1 MEKVPGDGEGPV
13 IVPAPKVGGQLR
25 VIPPTGDGG
34 GAPPA
39 SSGRSLDIQ
48 LASTIGWGDGHH
60 PTTYLSLD
68 FLADYIPSR
77 EGLTVL
83 DYGTG
88 SGVLAMAARR
98 LGSSR
103 VVGIDIDDEA
113 LDAALENLEINGMSE
128 EEDVVLKHTREVIQ
142 DADGIILRDD
152 ARGQT
157 LRFDV
162 VVANILIGPLIK
174 LAPVLSMAVKEGTG
188 VLCLCGLRQDQ
199 IEDIANAYKRYFPHT
214 EVFFRLSPSLT
225 D

>member
-1 MEKVPGDGEGPV
+1 LASRPGRPLPQLFCIEKVPGDGQGPV

-25 VIPPTGDGG
+25 VVPPNAPHATTSGD
-34 GAPPA
+34 
-39 SSGRSLDIQ
+39 SSSLDIQ

-60 PTTYLSLD
+60 PTTYLSLA
-68 FLADYIPSR
+68 FLADYIPSG
-77 EGLTVL
+77 EGMTVL

-98 LGSSR
+98 LGSGR

-113 LDAALENLEINGMSE
+113 LDAAFENLELNGMSG

-142 DADGIILRDD
+142 DAYGIILRDD

-157 LRFDV
+157 LQFDV

-188 VLCLCGLRQDQ
+188 ALCLCGLRQEQ
-199 IEDIANAYKRYFPHT
+199 IPDIEEAYSR
-214 EVFFRLSPSLT
+214 
-225 D
+225 